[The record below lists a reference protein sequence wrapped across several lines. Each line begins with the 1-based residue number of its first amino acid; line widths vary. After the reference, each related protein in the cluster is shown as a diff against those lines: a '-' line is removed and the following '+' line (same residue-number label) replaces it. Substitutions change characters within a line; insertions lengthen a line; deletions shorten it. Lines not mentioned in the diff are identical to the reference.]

1 MHLPKYS
8 KRGREHE
15 CKWCPATFHQKE
27 RLNSQMLEG
36 KRLIKFYCNSCDQ
49 MLDFKSM
56 GNVEKHL
63 SVRKVRGGS
72 RITCISP
79 LSQNSVRSGGGPE
92 EIRKHC
98 LIKGLKKGREEMWK
112 IYLDQERLLKL
123 N

>member
-1 MHLPKYS
+1 MGHGWEK
-8 KRGREHE
+8 
-15 CKWCPATFHQKE
+15 Q
-27 RLNSQMLEG
+27 
-36 KRLIKFYCNSCDQ
+36 RLIQFYCSSCDQ

-92 EIRKHC
+92 EIRKGY
-98 LIKGLKKGREEMWK
+98 LMRGLKMGREDMWI